1 MAGFAAAKHFN
12 SYYPHSG
19 SILNQFEHELASYS
33 GTMSALH
40 FAKDKPL
47 PKALLKKLID
57 AKYHLVFGEAPM
69 KTKPD
74 PEELWRSYGLSAP
87 ARRALMAAGIL
98 KVSDLKRF
106 KVRQLEQL
114 HGIGPT
120 ALKTLK
126 ELSGKG

>member
-1 MAGFAAAKHFN
+1 
-12 SYYPHSG
+12 
-19 SILNQFEHELASYS
+19 
-33 GTMSALH
+33 
-40 FAKDKPL
+40 
-47 PKALLKKLID
+47 
-57 AKYHLVFGEAPM
+57 
-69 KTKPD
+69 
-74 PEELWRSYGLSAP
+74 
-87 ARRALMAAGIL
+87 MAAGIL